1 MTGKRKRNS
10 QICFRISEE
19 TYYKFMC
26 ILEDRKQNQ
35 REFLMD
41 LIDGKIDIKV
51 IDLKEEI
58 KTIKDFLEEFKVE
71 LRPILYGPER
81 YFVKNFDEKIDL
93 LYSLFVKFKLRFFSS
108 FREKNKLRSSKQNR
122 FSDSEKNKKINIRLT
137 EDEKK
142 KVENY
147 LDNVYGYYRNRFI
160 YFVVNDKYFF
170 NNNDYVEMIS
180 LLDEVDKYLNKI
192 QSRSNLLRHNYSKI
206 DFASVDV
213 YTEAYEK
220 FIINIYNHVS

>member
-1 MTGKRKRNS
+1 
-10 QICFRISEE
+10 
-19 TYYKFMC
+19 MC

>member
-1 MTGKRKRNS
+1 
-10 QICFRISEE
+10 
-19 TYYKFMC
+19 MC

-58 KTIKDFLEEFKVE
+58 KTIKDFLEEFKME

-93 LYSLFVKFKLRFFSS
+93 IYSLFMKFKLRFFSS
-108 FREKNKLRSSKQNR
+108 FREKNKLRSSKENR
-122 FSDSEKNKKINIRLT
+122 FYDSEKNKKINIRLT